1 MGGAL
6 LGPAHPPAGMQGT
19 GTLLWGTLNTL
30 LPISADILREFNPSL
45 KGFSVGT
52 GKESSPGAFLN
63 QAVAGNVAG

>member
-6 LGPAHPPAGMQGT
+6 LGSEHPLQHMGGI
-19 GTLLWGTLNTL
+19 GTLLWTILNTL
-30 LPISADILREFNPSL
+30 FLVFPDILREFNPSL

>member
-1 MGGAL
+1 M
-6 LGPAHPPAGMQGT
+6 
-19 GTLLWGTLNTL
+19 LWTILNTL
-30 LPISADILREFNPSL
+30 FLVFPDILREFNPSL